1 MSDNSKILSISD
13 LVFSV
18 VLNLRNMQLKSLNF
32 QDINKPF
39 YIILSVKYLQTVKY
53 PSKIF
58 MFLPWINHS
67 DNLKF

>member
-1 MSDNSKILSISD
+1 MSDNSKILLISD

-18 VLNLRNMQLKSLNF
+18 VLNLRNMQLKSLNIE
-32 QDINKPF
+32 DINKPF
-39 YIILSVKYLQTVKY
+39 YIILLVKYL
-53 PSKIF
+53 SKKF